1 MQFQE
6 ESRVIE
12 KYFFARAAI
21 TVARL
26 IPYRIQIRFFAL
38 LIRLFLFFSTRY
50 KNIVTRN
57 IEIAFPELSVEQKA
71 SLMRRS
77 AYSLARTVAD
87 SLRVG
92 KLEPEWFLQ
101 NVDFPQVD
109 EFRARIESVRPK
121 GVLCVGGHLGSFE
134 LLPSAAAAHTGIRG
148 KVIAR
153 EFKNQ
158 RLNTWWNA
166 QRGAHGVEVINRSG
180 ALRKMLRALKREG
193 SYVGVLFDQNVTRNL
208 ATFVN
213 WFGIPAA
220 TTIAVGY
227 CAVKLEIPVFVV
239 TIEPAPAG
247 RYTLKIKEVAITDI
261 TSDLTLSFDARVQL
275 VTQKVTDAFLQFI
288 IAQPEGWFWMH
299 RRWKTRPSAD
309 DPGVY

>member
-1 MQFQE
+1 M
-6 ESRVIE
+6 IE
-12 KYFFARAAI
+12 YFFARAAI
-21 TVARL
+21 TFARL
-26 IPYRIQIRFFAL
+26 IPYRIQIYFFEL
-38 LIRLFLFFSTRY
+38 LIRLFLSCSARY
-50 KNIVTRN
+50 RDIVLRN
-57 IEIAFPELSVEQKA
+57 LEIAFPELSIEQKTA
-71 SLMRRS
+71 LMRRS
-77 AYSLARTVAD
+77 AYSLARTIAD

-92 KLEPEWFLQ
+92 KLKPEWFLQ

-109 EFRARIESVRPK
+109 EFRARIQSVHPK

-134 LLPSAAAAHTGIRG
+134 LLPSAAAAHTGLRG

-153 EFKNQ
+153 EFKNK

-166 QRGAHGVEVINRSG
+166 QRGTHGVEVINRSG
-180 ALRKMLRALKREG
+180 ALRKMLRSLKREG

-220 TTIAVGY
+220 TTVAVGY
-227 CAVKLEIPVFVV
+227 CAVKLQIPVFVV

-261 TSDLTLSFDARVQL
+261 ISDSTLSFDARVQQ

-299 RRWKTRPSAD
+299 RRWKTRPSAEE
-309 DPGVY
+309 PGLYNP